1 MMPLADMH
9 TDGVYFD
16 EEVKK
21 EILKN
26 REEEKDRN
34 ENEICQYSGLPSVRA
49 YEQIQNLKSS
59 S

>member
-1 MMPLADMH
+1 MMSLADMH

-59 S
+59 